1 MRAVSSRGSHR
12 RRSSRHAVGC
22 WGSTRTCLPKSRSAV
37 PLASRKGA
45 IYAGRPSASAIV
57 ISFCATSYATL
68 FGRGAP
74 LDSPHPLDLD
84 VLSAEASSLLGTH
97 DFAAFRLSMDT
108 RTETVRTIESVQV
121 ETLPRD
127 PRILIIDVVGNAFMH
142 NMVRIIVGSLLD
154 VARGHLPRGTLA
166 KALLGGTRADLGMTA
181 PAHGLCLETIEHS
194 LALEEVWP

>member
-1 MRAVSSRGSHR
+1 MIRAWTAWVDLWDR
-12 RRSSRHAVGC
+12 REAPTALALVRIGLGLAMLLDQLHLAWIGMV
-22 WGSTRTCLPKSRSAV
+22 T
-37 PLASRKGA
+37 PLFA
-45 IYAGRPSASAIV
+45 RPPDGFAA
-57 ISFCATSYATL
+57 AYD
-68 FGRGAP
+68 GW
-74 LDSPHPLDLD
+74 
-84 VLSAEASSLLGTH
+84 ASSLLGTH
-97 DFAAFRLSMDT
+97 DFAAFRSSMDT